1 MPTAP
6 SAFPLLGAP
15 QAPSDEP
22 NLPEGSKSL
31 GGWPP
36 EAEGIPQAPRHTRPD
51 PCLDNTA
58 GQSAT
63 QHLERSSP
71 KSICRQN
78 DLDRGWSSQPKPDE
92 VKMVLYIVEECE
104 MPCFSLAVTEWQM
117 SIRTAEVRL
126 YCFFFFCFFS
136 LCFGRGTSVVRRDQ
150 GGGLA
155 LLESCQSFCRSRYD
169 AYNPKSAMKTVHHWR
184 PTLMHL
190 GCMIEFVVW
199 FKISLC
205 QRWKWSIQDS
215 NLNS

>member
-15 QAPSDEP
+15 QAPGDEP
-22 NLPEGSKSL
+22 NPTKGSKSL
-31 GGWPP
+31 GGRPP
-36 EAEGIPQAPRHTRPD
+36 EAKGIPQAPRHTRPD

-63 QHLERSSP
+63 QHLERPSP

-92 VKMVLYIVEECE
+92 VKMVLFIVEECG
-104 MPCFSLAVTEWQM
+104 MPCFSLAVAEGQM
-117 SIRTAEVRL
+117 SKRTAEVRP
-126 YCFFFFCFFS
+126 YCFFF
-136 LCFGRGTSVVRRDQ
+136 CFGRGTSVARRDQ

-155 LLESCQSFCRSRYD
+155 LPESCRGFCRSRYE
-169 AYNPKSAMKTVHHWR
+169 AYNPKSAMKTGHHWR

-190 GCMIEFVVW
+190 GCMIEIIIFNN
-199 FKISLC
+199 
-205 QRWKWSIQDS
+205 
-215 NLNS
+215 NLLFSHSYMVSYIPI